1 MSLQSLTLGNQ
12 ITLLAGIIYAL
23 PAKKVRLTTSAAAP
37 TLTISTDPAFGTNVA
52 LVLTAGEVELA
63 GGFIKAA
70 ADTPV
75 IVKPA

>member
-1 MSLQSLTLGNQ
+1 MPLQCLTQGNQ

-37 TLTISTDPAFGTNVA
+37 TLTISTDPTFATNVA
-52 LVLTAGEVELA
+52 VVLTGGEVELA

-75 IVKPA
+75 IVKTA